1 MTMTKAEMID
11 QMCEKA
17 HLSKDDA
24 TNIIEATFE
33 IIKASLERGERVKI
47 SGFGSFV
54 VRTKD
59 PRKGRNPQT
68 GAEIVIPGR
77 KVLTFKPSQLVRKT
91 VAATQSA

>member
-1 MTMTKAEMID
+1 MID

-68 GAEIVIPGR
+68 GAEIVIPAH
-77 KVLTFKPSQLVRKT
+77 KTLTFNPSQLVRKT

>member
-1 MTMTKAEMID
+1 MID

>member
-1 MTMTKAEMID
+1 MID
-11 QMCEKA
+11 QICEKA

-68 GAEIVIPGR
+68 GAEIVIPAH
-77 KVLTFKPSQLVRKT
+77 KTLTFKPSQLVRKT
-91 VAATQSA
+91 VAATQSP